1 MACFLTVIAFG
12 FIVFAFIA
20 GSYVEVIL
28 DQMSLS
34 VVVAYF
40 DLRLLALW
48 MLGQTDAP
56 YALLGFLV
64 PWR

>member
-12 FIVFAFIA
+12 FIVFAFIT
-20 GSYVEVIL
+20 GSYIGVIL

-34 VVVAYF
+34 VVIAYF
-40 DLRLLALW
+40 DVRLLALW
-48 MLGQTDAP
+48 MSGQTDALH
-56 YALLGFLV
+56 ALLGFLV